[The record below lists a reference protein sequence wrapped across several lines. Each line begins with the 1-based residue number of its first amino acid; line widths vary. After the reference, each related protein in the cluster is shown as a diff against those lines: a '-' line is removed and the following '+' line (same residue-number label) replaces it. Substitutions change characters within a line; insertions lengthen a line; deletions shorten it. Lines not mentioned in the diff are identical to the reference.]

1 MNRLDLKLLELV
13 QQNNRLTAE
22 ELSDSVG
29 LSPSACQRRLKRL
42 REEGVIV
49 ADVSVVAP
57 EALGRRLTMI
67 VQVTLERERPDLIDT
82 FKRSMIA
89 TPEVM
94 QCFYVTG
101 DADFVMIL
109 TVKDM
114 KDYEDFTK
122 RFFIENSNIQRFN
135 TIVVMDWV
143 KAGLQVPIAEDA

>member
-1 MNRLDLKLLELV
+1 MDQLDLKLLELV
-13 QQNNRLTAE
+13 QQDNRLTADQ
-22 ELSDSVG
+22 LSDSVG
-29 LSPSACQRRLKRL
+29 LSPSACQRRLKRM

-114 KDYEDFTK
+114 KDYEVFTK
-122 RFFIENSNIQRFN
+122 RFFIENPNIQRFN

-143 KAGLQVPIAEDA
+143 KAGLQVPVTEGA

>member
-1 MNRLDLKLLELV
+1 MDRLDLRLLELV
-13 QQNNRLTAE
+13 QRDNRLTAD
-22 ELSDSVG
+22 ELSESVG

-42 REEGVIV
+42 REDGVIV
-49 ADVSVVAP
+49 ADVSIVAP

-114 KDYEDFTK
+114 KDYEVFTK
-122 RFFIENSNIQRFN
+122 RFFIENPNIQRFN

-143 KAGLQVPIAEDA
+143 KAGLQVPVSE

>member
-1 MNRLDLKLLELV
+1 MDRLDLRLLELV
-13 QQNNRLTAE
+13 QRDNRLTADQ
-22 ELSDSVG
+22 LSESVG

-42 REEGVIV
+42 REDGVIV
-49 ADVSVVAP
+49 ADVSIVAP

-67 VQVTLERERPDLIDT
+67 VQVTLERERTDLIDT

-114 KDYEDFTK
+114 KDYEVFTK
-122 RFFIENSNIQRFN
+122 RFFIENPNIQRFN

-143 KAGLQVPIAEDA
+143 KAGLQVPVSE